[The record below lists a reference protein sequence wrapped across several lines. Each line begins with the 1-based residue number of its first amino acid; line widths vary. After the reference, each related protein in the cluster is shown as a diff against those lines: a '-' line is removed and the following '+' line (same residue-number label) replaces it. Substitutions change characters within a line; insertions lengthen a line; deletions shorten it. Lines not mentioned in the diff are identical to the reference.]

1 VSTLQISLIVAFVLP
16 ALAIV
21 LWPLFRGRGD
31 DPGTAVDRPRDDR
44 RLELEEEKTALYRAL
59 RELEFD
65 HEAGHLSDAD
75 YDGLRERYETRA
87 AALITDLDA
96 LGPAPAPRETPAAAP
111 AETAPPRV
119 PWTRQPAALAM
130 GAVVLVVFGVVI
142 GVNASRFTAPDQTM
156 TPPGSRLPVPGP
168 GADAGASPVGPPSM
182 RFEPGKPIPPEIL
195 AGMLNAA
202 RQSLFDGNYSQAIA
216 AYQAV
221 LKRDAKNV
229 DAMTHLGLIVSIG
242 GHADAALE
250 TFDKALAIDPKY
262 PPAYLYRGQVLF
274 EQKQDYAGAVK
285 AWESFLKLVPNGED
299 HDRVVA
305 MLQDAKSK
313 QQAR

>member
-1 VSTLQISLIVAFVLP
+1 
-16 ALAIV
+16 
-21 LWPLFRGRGD
+21 
-31 DPGTAVDRPRDDR
+31 
-44 RLELEEEKTALYRAL
+44 
-59 RELEFD
+59 
-65 HEAGHLSDAD
+65 
-75 YDGLRERYETRA
+75 
-87 AALITDLDA
+87 
-96 LGPAPAPRETPAAAP
+96 
-111 AETAPPRV
+111 
-119 PWTRQPAALAM
+119 
-130 GAVVLVVFGVVI
+130 VI
-142 GVNASRFTAPDQTM
+142 IGINASRFTEPDQTM
-156 TPPGSRLPVPGP
+156 TPPGARLPVPGAGP
-168 GADAGASPVGPPSM
+168 DAGGSPVGPPSM
-182 RFEPGKPIPPEIL
+182 RLEPGKPIPPEIL

-285 AWESFLKLVPNGED
+285 AWESFLKLVPKGED

-313 QQAR
+313 QQTR